1 MTKPLTVK
9 AIENIKP
16 GAVRREIPDGEVR
29 GLYLQVFPSGKAS
42 WAFRYRF
49 GGRTRK
55 LTVGPSP
62 ELGLKEARDLAR
74 KAHLIVAGGQDPA
87 AQKQATR
94 VAARTPVD
102 RDLVERVAAQYI
114 ARHVKGLSTT
124 SQQEIER
131 ILNKQIIPAWSGRR
145 LSQITRV
152 DIHELLDSIVDR
164 GTPVA
169 ANRTLGWLKGMCNF
183 AVERGIIEVSPCARI
198 KPPTVETARN
208 RVLANSELKAVWQ
221 ASDALGWPYCGFIQL
236 LILTG
241 QRRNEVADLRWHE
254 LDFDQKVWTL
264 PGSRAKNGVEHTI
277 PLSDL
282 VIEILRAVP
291 RIDDSDYVFTVTGRR
306 PIQGHHVIKARID
319 ALMPPATPPW
329 VVHDIRRT
337 VASGMAKLGI
347 NLPVI
352 EKILNHVSGSFAGI
366 VGTYQRHSYDAEKR
380 AAMQAWSRHIEFVIN
395 GETAANVVS
404 MKTRG

>member
-1 MTKPLTVK
+1 MRFATKFQT
-9 AIENIKP
+9 ARY
-16 GAVRREIPDGEVR
+16 G

-62 ELGLKEARDLAR
+62 ELSLKEARDLAR

-94 VAARTPVD
+94 VAARTPVE
-102 RDLVERVAAQYI
+102 RDLVERVAAQYV
-114 ARHVKGLSTT
+114 ARHVKGLSDTT
-124 SQQEIER
+124 KQEVSR
-131 ILNKQIIPAWSGRR
+131 ILNKEIIPAWSGRR

-169 ANRTLGWLKGMCNF
+169 ANRTLAWLKGMCNF
-183 AVERGIIEVSPCARI
+183 AIERGLIEVSPCARI
-198 KPPTVETARN
+198 KAPTVETARN
-208 RVLANSELKAVWQ
+208 RVLDDSELKAVWQ

-241 QRRNEVADLRWHE
+241 QRRNEVADLRWRE
-254 LDFDQKVWTL
+254 IDLDKKLWAL
-264 PGSRAKNGVEHTI
+264 PGTRAKNGVEHTI
-277 PLSDL
+277 PLSELAVD
-282 VIEILRAVP
+282 ILRAVP
-291 RIDDSDYVFTVTGRR
+291 RIDGDYAFTITGRR
-306 PIQGHHVIKARID
+306 PIQGHHVIKRRLD
-319 ALMPPATPPW
+319 ALMPPDTLPW

-337 VASGMAKLGI
+337 VASGMAKLEI

-352 EKILNHVSGSFAGI
+352 EKILNHVSGSFGGI
-366 VGTYQRHSYDAEKR
+366 VGVYQRHSYDAEKR
-380 AAMQAWSRHIEFVIN
+380 AAMATWARHIESVMN
-395 GETAANVVS
+395 GETAGNVVT
-404 MKTRG
+404 MKARG